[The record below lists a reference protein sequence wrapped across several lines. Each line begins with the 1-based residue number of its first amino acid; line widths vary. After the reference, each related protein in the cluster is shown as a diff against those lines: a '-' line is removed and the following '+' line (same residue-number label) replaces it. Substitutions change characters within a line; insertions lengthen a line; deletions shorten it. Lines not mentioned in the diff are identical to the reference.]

1 VRKPCR
7 RVGEHVAEARRH
19 AAGLQLD
26 GPMPAGACSKCI
38 GQRTNDAGILK
49 CSLSRDRCG
58 QQARARPAPTCRA
71 SAVAMQSVSHQREAA
86 ERQARPALLVTGRER
101 IQAGAGARAASRA
114 PREQRTHQRSGHLKK
129 WRAAGSCSP
138 SRLRGW
144 TVKKRL
150 LLKRKNKPIPT
161 KLAHAGNCN
170 QSDRRI
176 GTRIRCARVDVP
188 PRPLTTKASTPFLE

>member
-1 VRKPCR
+1 MSSSWRTRCRGSASCR
-7 RVGEHVAEARRH
+7 RPSARRADACWRMQQMH
-19 AAGLQLD
+19 RAANERRRHLKMFPVSGQVRAAG
-26 GPMPAGACSKCI
+26 AGS
-38 GQRTNDAGILK
+38 AGSNVPG
-49 CSLSRDRCG
+49 C
-58 QQARARPAPTCRA
+58 
-71 SAVAMQSVSHQREAA
+71 AVAMQSVSHQREAA